1 MSFLEMASLEN
12 RANLKID
19 KIWYVLFEV
28 LIIFDRDFFMVEIR
42 LSCEMKLIASDK
54 GFLFA
59 EF

>member
-1 MSFLEMASLEN
+1 MASLEN

-28 LIIFDRDFFMVEIR
+28 LIIFDRDFFIVEIR